1 MNINRGMT
9 LIIFIT
15 LLYILCLETNISG
28 MLQKHYLMFFL
39 FKFTCP
45 SITLGLSFDK
55 RGSFIKE
62 VLNYYLCDYGFNY
75 WLALLFG

>member
-1 MNINRGMT
+1 MNINTGMT

-55 RGSFIKE
+55 RGVLYQGGVKLSFM
-62 VLNYYLCDYGFNY
+62 
-75 WLALLFG
+75 